1 MKKSYLILS
10 FLLLSCVNCVIAQEG
25 NKNNITYLVG
35 CEKIPGYNVLTV
47 RTDSVNFDVTKTNAP
62 VLANYEKNKKLY
74 IGGYMVN
81 EKGDST
87 VIKDIKMYDSSGVVT
102 FKVIGKDFAREITT
116 KTSSNYLLSVS
127 STTSVFYTEGVGIWK
142 IIKKKI

>member
-1 MKKSYLILS
+1 MKKSYLILT
-10 FLLLSCVNCVIAQEG
+10 FLLLSLVGAVSAQSD
-25 NKNNITYLVG
+25 KVNNITYLVG

-47 RTDSVNFDVTKTNAP
+47 RTDSVNFDITKTNAP

-87 VIKDIKMYDSSGVVT
+87 IIKDIKMSDSAGVVT
-102 FKVIGKDFAREITT
+102 FKVIGKDFTRQITT
-116 KTSSNYLLSVS
+116 KSSSNYLLSV
-127 STTSVFYTEGVGIWK
+127 TPLTSVFYTDGVGIWK
-142 IIKKKI
+142 INKKKI